1 MPVGIGYDVHRF
13 GLGRRLVLG
22 GVEFTSDEGLLGHS
36 DADVATHAIMDAL
49 LGAAGLGD
57 IGRLFPPGDPRYVGA
72 NSLDLLRVVARLLG
86 DHAWRV
92 GNIDLTIV
100 AERPKIAPAAAEMR
114 RRLGEAAGV
123 DPARLNVKAT
133 TNEGLGFLGRG
144 EGIAALAVAELLPAL
159 PSPDN
164 ATSPL
169 ESAK

>member
-13 GLGRRLVLG
+13 ELGRRLVLG
-22 GVEFTSDEGLLGHS
+22 GVEFVSDEGLMGHS
-36 DADVATHAIMDAL
+36 DADVVTHAIMDAL

-57 IGRLFPPGDPRYVGA
+57 IGRLFPPSDPRYAGA
-72 NSLDLLRVVARLLG
+72 NSLELLRVVARLLG

-92 GNIDLTIV
+92 GNVDLTIV

-114 RRLGEAAGV
+114 RRLGEAVGV

-144 EGIAALAVAELLPAL
+144 EGIAALAVAEILPAL
-159 PSPDN
+159 PSPGN
-164 ATSPL
+164 VTSPL
-169 ESAK
+169 ESAR